1 MTKPSASTPRTR
13 PYRGAIALVISLF
26 FLWGIAN
33 SLNGILIKHFQL
45 ALDLNRGQA
54 GLVDSAFYLG
64 YFAFALPAGML
75 LQRWGYKRVIV
86 AGLLLYATGALLFY
100 PAAEWLRYGF
110 FLFALFTIASG
121 LAFLETAANP
131 YMAQLGDPAHS
142 ARNLNLAQSFNG
154 LSLIFGPL
162 IGGLFILPT
171 QELSVAE
178 LAALPAEA
186 VAGLRA
192 TAARAVQ
199 GPYVAIALVVAAVA
213 GLFVITPMPEPL
225 PTAQRAPAAGLRGVR
240 QHRHLLLGILALFCY
255 MGAQASL
262 WGFFI
267 DYKLALSPDLHL
279 GLVRWLYVAEGASAT
294 QMASFHL
301 SLCLALF
308 MVGRFAGTYLMNFVS
323 PPRLLAFF
331 VGATLVL
338 LVLSVHTT
346 GLLAVGSFML
356 TNLFTSVMFPTIFA
370 LSIKA
375 TGTDARLGSSL
386 LIMAI
391 VGGGVFPPL
400 VGLLSERVGL
410 QGAFWL
416 PILCLSYVGFFAL
429 SGYRPRSAGRG
440 RVLG

>member
-1 MTKPSASTPRTR
+1 MTKPFAPAPRTR
-13 PYRGAIALVISLF
+13 SYRGAVALVISLF

-64 YFAFALPAGML
+64 YFVFALPAGVL

-86 AGLLLYATGALLFY
+86 AGLLLYAAGAALFY
-100 PAAEWLRYGF
+100 PAAEWMRYGF

-131 YMAQLGDPAHS
+131 YMAQLGDSAHS

-162 IGGLFILPT
+162 IGGLFILPA

-213 GLFVITPMPEPL
+213 GLFTITPMPEPL
-225 PTAQRAPAAGLRGVR
+225 PTAQRTPTTGLRGVW
-240 QHRHLLLGILALFCY
+240 QHRHLLLGIAALFCY

-267 DYKLALSPDLHL
+267 DYKLTLSPDAHL
-279 GLVRWLYVAEGASAT
+279 GLVRWLYASEGASAT

-308 MVGRFAGTYLMNFVS
+308 MVGRFVGTYLMNFVA

-331 VGATLVL
+331 VGATLSL
-338 LVLSVHTT
+338 LVLSVRTD
-346 GLLAVGSFML
+346 GLLSVGSFML

-370 LSIKA
+370 LSIKE
-375 TGTDARLGSSL
+375 TGADARLGSSL

-400 VGLLSERVGL
+400 VGLLSEQVGL
-410 QGAFWL
+410 QAAFWL
-416 PILCLSYVGFFAL
+416 PVLCLSYVLFFAV
-429 SGYRPRSAGRG
+429 SGYRPRLAGRG
-440 RVLG
+440 RRRG